1 MQPQPLAGQRVKTN
15 DRKPRDAVKSPSM
28 RRPKEIQ
35 YVRLRLVQQ
44 YFQGIE
50 LRKDETKADEAAP
63 ELPQPAM
70 YKGENAESPEKQED
84 QPAAENEAKDE
95 AVETKGKEEADAEVD
110 DHAADEDGNAE
121 KAAEETA
128 VDERGEEAHEE
139 YNQSQAGEDDAGN
152 TLYDPTEIM
161 VLEINSRSKAR
172 CLQRV
177 ILEKSNM
184 KKANVL
190 LFRQV
195 FVKDAAGAASKPVPA
210 NSHQVQQLQMQGL
223 NQAQIQQ

>member
-1 MQPQPLAGQRVKTN
+1 MQGKRTLQPAPNQIRPKIDPRQQRK
-15 DRKPRDAVKSPSM
+15 DVKSPSL

-44 YFQGIE
+44 YFQGVE
-50 LRKDETKADEAAP
+50 LRRDERDDA
-63 ELPQPAM
+63 
-70 YKGENAESPEKQED
+70 
-84 QPAAENEAKDE
+84 PAAELPNQPLYTAAENADADKPEESQPADNADNDAE
-95 AVETKGKEEADAEVD
+95 EKGKEAEGEAEEQRASQKVAHD
-110 DHAADEDGNAE
+110 
-121 KAAEETA
+121 ETA
-128 VDERGEEAHEE
+128 VDDRGEEAHEE
-139 YNQSQAGEDDAGN
+139 YEQSQADEAEAGN
-152 TLYDPTEIM
+152 ALYDPSEIM

-195 FVKDAAGAASKPVPA
+195 FVKDPNAAPQKPP
-210 NSHQVQQLQMQGL
+210 QPTPQ
-223 NQAQIQQ
+223 

>member
-1 MQPQPLAGQRVKTN
+1 MQGKRALQPAPNQIRPKIDPRQQRKDVKA
-15 DRKPRDAVKSPSM
+15 PAL

-50 LRKDETKADEAAP
+50 LRKDERDDA
-63 ELPQPAM
+63 
-70 YKGENAESPEKQED
+70 
-84 QPAAENEAKDE
+84 PAAELPNQPQLPNYTAAENADADKPEGSQPGDNADNDAE
-95 AVETKGKEEADAEVD
+95 EKGKEPAGDAEE
-110 DHAADEDGNAE
+110 ARASQ
-121 KAAEETA
+121 KAAHDETA
-128 VDERGEEAHEE
+128 VDDRGEEAHEE
-139 YNQSQAGEDDAGN
+139 YEQSQADEADAGN
-152 TLYDPTEIM
+152 ALYDPSEIM

-195 FVKDAAGAASKPVPA
+195 FVKDPNAAPQKPP
-210 NSHQVQQLQMQGL
+210 QPTPQ
-223 NQAQIQQ
+223 

>member
-1 MQPQPLAGQRVKTN
+1 MQGKRTLQPAPNQIRPKIDPRQQRK
-15 DRKPRDAVKSPSM
+15 DVKSPSL

-44 YFQGIE
+44 YFQGVE
-50 LRKDETKADEAAP
+50 LRADVRDDA
-63 ELPQPAM
+63 
-70 YKGENAESPEKQED
+70 
-84 QPAAENEAKDE
+84 PAAELPNQPLYTAAENADADKPEESQPADNADNDAE
-95 AVETKGKEEADAEVD
+95 EKGKEAEGEAEEQRASQKVAHD
-110 DHAADEDGNAE
+110 
-121 KAAEETA
+121 ETA
-128 VDERGEEAHEE
+128 VDDRGEEAHEE
-139 YNQSQAGEDDAGN
+139 YEQSQADEAEAGN
-152 TLYDPTEIM
+152 ALYDPSEIM

-195 FVKDAAGAASKPVPA
+195 FVKDPNAAPQKPP
-210 NSHQVQQLQMQGL
+210 QPTPQ
-223 NQAQIQQ
+223 